1 MPCGADAQGRKGIR
15 NMKKFF
21 LLALLAI
28 GGCGPFWI
36 NPYIT
41 VKDSPLNWVEIHYY
55 NLNRKPIRRTAVYL
69 SGSGYVKVRSGTSE
83 LVSNDFAKRYTQE
96 TWEDIKWSRKSVST
110 EHLNDIFQN
119 LVNHGLLDL
128 EKNFQRSNKKE
139 FTRFMAV
146 RANINNS
153 AYYMQENIYEVS
165 PDLAEQL
172 FDVVQ
177 EFKDYTY

>member
-1 MPCGADAQGRKGIR
+1 
-15 NMKKFF
+15 
-21 LLALLAI
+21 
-28 GGCGPFWI
+28 
-36 NPYIT
+36 
-41 VKDSPLNWVEIHYY
+41 
-55 NLNRKPIRRTAVYL
+55 
-69 SGSGYVKVRSGTSE
+69 
-83 LVSNDFAKRYTQE
+83 
-96 TWEDIKWSRKSVST
+96 
-110 EHLNDIFQN
+110 
-119 LVNHGLLDL
+119 LDL